1 MATSGFQWVKHP
13 DALARNIEKYGER
26 VFASILALGEYFAA
40 EAQDEMRIGA
50 PWEDRTGNAR
60 SGLFSIAEHTADGV
74 VTIYL
79 SHGHTIE
86 YGIHL
91 ELDHGG
97 MYAIIVPTIDLLAPE
112 IEDALDRLLKD

>member
-1 MATSGFQWVKHP
+1 MAASGFQWVTSP
-13 DALARNIEKYGER
+13 NVLARNIEKYGDR
-26 VFASILALGEYFAA
+26 VFKAILFLGEYFAA
-40 EAQDEMRIGA
+40 EAQDEMRMGA

-60 SGLFSIAEHTADGV
+60 GGLFSIAEQTAAGV

-79 SHGHTIE
+79 SHGHTVD

-97 MYAIIVPTIDLLAPE
+97 MYAIIVPTMDLLYPD
-112 IEDALDRLLKD
+112 IDRALEYLLRD